1 MAWCQGTGG
10 GTMSATILFCGP
22 IPLPGAT
29 PVGGYEACNRRTI
42 DALRAGGTT
51 VHELYYPQ
59 PRGGALA
66 KLRGYLGGFA
76 ALRRQI
82 ASMSTPAPQAK
93 VLHLT
98 GLYKHFALGEI
109 LLLRQARKH
118 GVKTIYDIRAG
129 SMHKHYARLGPLY
142 RWLFRRLLRSADQ
155 IMVEGMDYAPFVA
168 QTTGGAAFYLPNHID
183 TSRLPPRAA
192 GSAAPLRLVYVGRVN
207 LEKGVATALQTAQLL
222 QAQGVDCEIAI
233 IGPGEAQLIA
243 DLRSEYACVG
253 AQWLGSLP
261 SAQVL
266 EALGRSHIFIFPTR
280 HHGEGHS
287 NALTEAMAMGC
298 VPVATDNGFNRSVIG
313 PAGVVVPYD
322 AKADAYADAIAA
334 LWQAGRWPELSGAA
348 MQRTRQLFSTEQAI
362 ARLADAYQDLLKAP

>member
-1 MAWCQGTGG
+1 MK
-10 GTMSATILFCGP
+10 ATILFCGP
-22 IPLPGAT
+22 IPLSGAT

-42 DALRAGGTT
+42 DALRAGGTI

-66 KLRGYLGGFA
+66 KLRGYLSGFA

-82 ASMSTPAPQAK
+82 CAMSKPEAESK
-93 VLHLT
+93 ILHLT
-98 GLYKHFALGEI
+98 GLYKHFAIGEI

-129 SMHKHYARLGPLY
+129 SMHKHYARLGSLY
-142 RWLFRRLLRSADQ
+142 RWLFRHLLRSADQ
-155 IMVEGMDYAPFVA
+155 IMIEGMDYAPFIA
-168 QTTGGAAFYLPNHID
+168 KTTGGKAFYLPNHID
-183 TSRLPPRAA
+183 TARLPSRSAERA
-192 GSAAPLRLVYVGRVN
+192 SPLRLVYVGRVN

-222 QAQGVDCEIAI
+222 QAQGVECEIAI
-233 IGPGEAQLIA
+233 IGPGDAQLIA
-243 DLRSEYACVG
+243 HLRSEYEPVG
-253 AQWLGSLP
+253 AQWLGSMP

-266 EALGRSHIFIFPTR
+266 DALGRSHIFIFPTR
-280 HHGEGHS
+280 HLGEGHS

-313 PAGVVVPYD
+313 AAGVVVPFD
-322 AKADAYADAIAA
+322 AHAGAYAAAIAA
-334 LWQAGRWPELSGAA
+334 LWQQGRWPELSGAA

-362 ARLADAYQDLLKAP
+362 TRLTDAYQNLLKVPR